1 MTDEPFVST
10 IPNQLV
16 SSVSFAVLVGTR
28 KTGVDDS
35 PIATL
40 LVPRYLDVAFVVV
53 AAADHQKS
61 RTIEYHGHT
70 IGF

>member
-28 KTGVDDS
+28 KIEVDDS

-40 LVPRYLDVAFVVV
+40 PVPRYLDCAVVV
-53 AAADHQKS
+53 AVADHQKS
-61 RTIEYHGHT
+61 RTIEYRGHT